1 VTGDVVESVR
11 SVHLT
16 QLGGKLPRML
26 RAIAS
31 AFKTVETNRGL
42 ATSIGVFAN
51 SVQKGEV
58 SDEAKMG
65 VPSWLPWLSGD
76 HPMQTGRRDLHLA
89 GEIQATAGDP
99 AWHGRLEICVVRT
112 YGERGCFVGCSLAQG
127 NTRSG
132 ESHGGQRASTIVVAK
147 PARGRYDRARAT
159 EDR

>member
-51 SVQKGEV
+51 SVQKEEV
-58 SDEAKMG
+58 SDEAKVG
-65 VPSWLPWLSGD
+65 V
-76 HPMQTGRRDLHLA
+76 
-89 GEIQATAGDP
+89 
-99 AWHGRLEICVVRT
+99 
-112 YGERGCFVGCSLAQG
+112 RG
-127 NTRSG
+127 
-132 ESHGGQRASTIVVAK
+132 
-147 PARGRYDRARAT
+147 
-159 EDR
+159 